1 MESMESF
8 EETIL
13 RELEEEAGSQLQVK
27 NLRFLCLTNVRGYK
41 PKHYIDIGMTAE
53 WVSGEPKI
61 MEPEKLEKWE
71 WIDIDTPPS
80 PLFSMVPNY
89 IEAYKTG
96 RIYFSD

>member
-41 PKHYIDIGMTAE
+41 PKHYIDIGMTA
-53 WVSGEPKI
+53 
-61 MEPEKLEKWE
+61 
-71 WIDIDTPPS
+71 
-80 PLFSMVPNY
+80 
-89 IEAYKTG
+89 
-96 RIYFSD
+96 